1 MISFALALAFAGA
14 GYAGLETPSSVEA
27 GTSPHF
33 VISAQYRPGKAAG
46 TGEVAVTFVPKD
58 PEVKI
63 NTTPPP
69 RLKLDEAQKLLAEKT
84 VPRKAGAPDEKY
96 LDLTFPVVFPV
107 AVTGPLQG
115 EQTVKGALTYYYCSH
130 REGWCRKGTAD
141 VEIPVKAH

>member
-1 MISFALALAFAGA
+1 MISFALALALAGTGAAGIDTPPVMAAGA
-14 GYAGLETPSSVEA
+14 
-27 GTSPHF
+27 SPHF
-33 VISAQYRPGKAAG
+33 DVTAAYRPGKAAG
-46 TGEVAVTFVPKD
+46 TGEVAVTFAPKD
-58 PEVKI
+58 PDVKI

-69 RLKLDEAQKLLAEKT
+69 RLKLDEGQKLLAEKT
-84 VPRKAGAPDEKY
+84 ATKKAGAPDEKY

-141 VEIPVKAH
+141 VEIPVKAR